1 MQPQGI
7 LLLVALLLA
16 GCQALASEPAA
27 ATPNDSLANPN
38 PSTQAQWAEYR
49 SRPVS
54 FGLEVPQGWQ
64 SYSTEAGIV
73 LNERPATITN
83 GIALEGILIHIFSPP
98 LDDLSRAV
106 TRSENSAWHIL
117 REVVSNP
124 EYIGNAIVSDPVPFR
139 WSDLDAAY
147 YLLHNRDTTVTLL
160 LALDAPETDKLVVCH
175 VSAPENQSSRIR
187 ELLPDILSSLTINDT
202 HIGSAALH
210 NLPDPLIFPTQTITS
225 ASR

>member
-16 GCQALASEPAA
+16 GCQALVSEPVA
-27 ATPNDSLANPN
+27 ATPNDPLANHN
-38 PSTQAQWAEYR
+38 PPTQWAEYR

-73 LNERPATITN
+73 LNERPAAITD
-83 GIALEGILIHIFSPP
+83 GITLEGILIHIFSPP
-98 LDDLSRAV
+98 LDSLNQAVSRG
-106 TRSENSAWHIL
+106 ENSAWHIL

-124 EYIGNAIVSDPVPFR
+124 EYIGNAIVSEPVAFR
-139 WSDLDAAY
+139 WSDHDAAY
-147 YLLHNRDTTVTLL
+147 YLLYNRDTTVTLL

-175 VSAPENQSSRIR
+175 VSAPEAQSSRIR